1 MCILAK
7 ISVLMSVYNMA
18 AYIEE
23 AICSILTQTYS
34 DFELLIIDDGST
46 DGTLDIIRKFDD
58 TRIKVIAH
66 SVNLGLIT
74 SLNQGIECCTGEYI
88 ARMDGDDIALRH
100 RFERQVEFMD
110 THPDYGVCGSQVYML
125 GLDRV
130 TTKPINHEEIRCW
143 QLFHCT
149 IVHPTVMIRR
159 SVLMNHGIRY
169 QDYPHAEDYEIWN
182 RLAAVTHLFNLPE
195 VLLMYRQHP
204 DQISN
209 IHPQVQLVQ
218 SERIRRDQ
226 LRLLGIDPT
235 AEEYQIHLDFCHF
248 RIRVHEPAHYYQ
260 CLAWAHKILEGN
272 LCTQRYH
279 HETLNS
285 VLSQCFSL
293 SRY

>member
-7 ISVLMSVYNMA
+7 ISVLMPVYNMA

-66 SVNLGLIT
+66 SVNHGLIA
-74 SLNQGIECCTGEYI
+74 SLNQGIDCCTGEYI
-88 ARMDGDDIALRH
+88 ARMDGDDIALPH
-100 RFERQVEFMD
+100 RFQRQVEFMD
-110 THPDYGVCGSQVYML
+110 THPDYGVCGSQVYLL
-125 GLDRV
+125 GKDSV
-130 TTKPINHEEIRCW
+130 STKPITHEEILCW

-149 IVHPTVMIRR
+149 IMHPTIMIRR
-159 SVLMNHGIRY
+159 SVLVNHGIRY
-169 QDYPHAEDYEIWN
+169 LDYPHAEDYELWN
-182 RLAAVTHLFNLPE
+182 RLGAVTKLMNLPE
-195 VLLMYRQHP
+195 VLLMYRVHP
-204 DQISN
+204 GQISN
-209 IHPQVQLVQ
+209 TQQQVQLVQ

-226 LRLLGIDPT
+226 LRLLGIEPT
-235 AEEYQIHLDFCHF
+235 AEEYQTHLDFCHF

-260 CLAWAHKILEGN
+260 CLAWAHKLLEGN
-272 LCTQRYH
+272 LRTQKYH

-285 VLSQCFSL
+285 VLSQCFSF
-293 SRY
+293 SSY